1 LSVYGWKPDRTKEN
15 RSVAENGQI
24 VSGIAGRYASALFE
38 LAQEENKVDAIS
50 KELDS
55 FAALI
60 DGSADLRAFIKNPV
74 FTAGEQLAAVSALL
88 AKAKLNGLGANF
100 LKMVASNRRL
110 FAIEGM
116 IRGYRRLVAESRG
129 VIAAEV
135 TVAEAMS
142 DKNRKAVKEALA
154 SLTGK
159 SVDVAEKVDPS
170 IIGGLIVKMGS
181 KMVDAS
187 VRTKLN
193 SMKLAMKEAG

>member
-1 LSVYGWKPDRTKEN
+1 
-15 RSVAENGQI
+15 VAENGQI

-38 LAQEENKVDAIS
+38 LAQEEKKIDAIS

-55 FAALI
+55 FSALI
-60 DGSADLRAFIKNPV
+60 HGSADLKAFIKNPV
-74 FTAGEQLAAVSALL
+74 FTAGEQLAAVSAIL
-88 AKAKLNGLGANF
+88 AKAKIGGLGANF
-100 LKMVASNRRL
+100 IKVVASKRRL
-110 FAIEGM
+110 FAVEGM
-116 IRGYRRLVAESRG
+116 IKGYRALVADSRG
-129 VIAAEV
+129 IVAAEV
-135 TVAEAMS
+135 TVAEAMN
-142 DKNRKAVKEALA
+142 DKNRKAVKDALA

-159 SVDVAEKVDPS
+159 TVDVAEKVDPT